1 MKETDILE
9 DIRSGALSLPPV
21 DFDNFREDGNLAG
34 TLRARWNDR
43 EWPFAV
49 EVRARS
55 TPKTLRDAVQFIQSV
70 SMPPGTYPLLV
81 VPYLDEEQ
89 LDELAARNLSAI
101 DLSGNGVLVVPG
113 ELFILRTGTPN
124 RYPEKSVLKNVYSG
138 KVSLAARVFL
148 LRPRYQAVGE
158 IRDEILSRGGKLAL
172 STVSKVLA
180 RMEEDL
186 IVSRDKGGIRLVQP
200 QKLLDVLVRQYE
212 PPKISQRISGKTS
225 LDITELAARINESPQ
240 RRDLRV
246 VPTGTSSIAAY
257 AVMVLA
263 RRLFIH
269 PGLRRRQ
276 RQRLLLVQQL
286 HQLAHL
292 TVCFQPNLL

>member
-1 MKETDILE
+1 MCSAD
-9 DIRSGALSLPPV
+9 D
-21 DFDNFREDGNLAG
+21 
-34 TLRARWNDR
+34 
-43 EWPFAV
+43 
-49 EVRARS
+49 S
-55 TPKTLRDAVQFIQSV
+55 TSRRKL
-70 SMPPGTYPLLV
+70 LLV
-81 VPYLDEEQ
+81 FSRLWAFSKLNEPSKRGKPNFPKNNYFP
-89 LDELAARNLSAI
+89 NLEKRSNWENERG
-101 DLSGNGVLVVPG
+101 GNP
-113 ELFILRTGTPN
+113 PH
-124 RYPEKSVLKNVYSG
+124 
-138 KVSLAARVFL
+138 
-148 LRPRYQAVGE
+148 YQAVGE
-158 IRDEILSRGGKLAL
+158 IRDEILSWGGRLAL

-186 IVSRDKGGIRLVQP
+186 IVSRDMGGIRLVQP
-200 QKLLDVLVRQYE
+200 KKLLDALVRQYE
-212 PPKISQRISGKTS
+212 PPRISQRISGKTS